1 MIDNSTRSSEVK
13 VFVDIQVNQISL
25 YIDCDDMEVGDT
37 VEFAVVCSDRRQ
49 TVKAGTKVTK
59 KLRTGVGNSD
69 KGRITPQPSRSKV
82 FGLCHGSNPHGDLV
96 QVKGLQKNAFGK
108 YSIEPFLRF

>member
-1 MIDNSTRSSEVK
+1 MARRRYCT
-13 VFVDIQVNQISL
+13 IQNLFISRF

-69 KGRITPQPSRSKV
+69 KGRMFIPIHISQSTRSNMTFSSRIM
-82 FGLCHGSNPHGDLV
+82 LY
-96 QVKGLQKNAFGK
+96 KN
-108 YSIEPFLRF
+108 

>member
-1 MIDNSTRSSEVK
+1 
-13 VFVDIQVNQISL
+13 
-25 YIDCDDMEVGDT
+25 MEVGDT

-69 KGRITPQPSRSKV
+69 KGRMFIPIHISQSTK
-82 FGLCHGSNPHGDLV
+82 
-96 QVKGLQKNAFGK
+96 
-108 YSIEPFLRF
+108 

>member
-1 MIDNSTRSSEVK
+1 
-13 VFVDIQVNQISL
+13 
-25 YIDCDDMEVGDT
+25 MEVGDT

-69 KGRITPQPSRSKV
+69 KGRMFPYKYYSQRYILAKLFSRGNTLIK
-82 FGLCHGSNPHGDLV
+82 LV
-96 QVKGLQKNAFGK
+96 NGIVVALKR
-108 YSIEPFLRF
+108 Y

>member
-1 MIDNSTRSSEVK
+1 
-13 VFVDIQVNQISL
+13 
-25 YIDCDDMEVGDT
+25 MEVGDT

-69 KGRITPQPSRSKV
+69 KGRMFPIHTSQSTRSNGT
-82 FGLCHGSNPHGDLV
+82 FSSIIMLN
-96 QVKGLQKNAFGK
+96 KN
-108 YSIEPFLRF
+108 